1 MPVKGDASSR
11 TTSAIA
17 PGTID
22 IRENPTQDISALSR
36 DTENALNELGR
47 IFDKKKIEEQQELA
61 AVFGEEAFRLAHNI
75 KDDGSGRKIIVH
87 AVIAGLMSRITRAG
101 FTSGAVA
108 AGLNEAL
115 INNLKGL
122 DPALAQGISAL
133 IGAAAAKAVNG
144 NAAVGASAAVG
155 GTKYNFLI
163 AALPLVLS
171 DYILVIAGL
180 SGYVVLSTD
189 DGQQFLMNATGK
201 IIAKCNNLGEWMV
214 SNGEEAF
221 DYSGDTVEDIIYWA
235 STGTPRNNKAQNEQA
250 RSAANKHGLNREQ
263 RRKLHDEISGQNYGY
278 KEIDET
284 ARRIKNGEL

>member
-1 MPVKGDASSR
+1 MPVKGNASSR

-17 PGTID
+17 EGTID
-22 IRENPTQDISALSR
+22 IRENPTQDISPLSR

-47 IFDKKKIEEQQELA
+47 IFDKKSVEEQKELVN
-61 AVFGEEAFRLAHNI
+61 VFREEAFRLAHNLP
-75 KDDGSGRKIIVH
+75 DDGSGRTVWIHTLIG
-87 AVIAGLMSRITRAG
+87 GLISQLSGAG
-101 FTSGAVA
+101 FASGATG

-122 DPALAQGISAL
+122 DPVLAQGISAL

-144 NAAVGASAAVG
+144 NAAVGASAAA

-221 DYSGDTVEDIIYWA
+221 DYIGDTVEDIIYWV